1 MEDGMSLEAHLEGL
15 SKKHR
20 SLHKQIESAL
30 AHSSFDE
37 LKLAEMK
44 REKLR
49 LKDEIE
55 RLKSRTH

>member
-1 MEDGMSLEAHLEGL
+1 MSLEAHIEGL

-20 SLHKQIESAL
+20 SLHKQIESVL
-30 AHSSFDE
+30 ARASFDE

-49 LKDEIE
+49 IKDEIE
-55 RLKSRTH
+55 RLKTSTH